1 MGHFHR
7 LANAL
12 GTSLAALCT
21 ALVIV
26 GPVQAANL
34 WQLGDEFTDDRG
46 SRIQLGKL
54 AGRMVVVS
62 MEYTECRFVCSI
74 NWRKLTEIQDEADRR
89 KLPVQFVI
97 LSLDPSNDTP
107 EAWREYRKAR
117 GLKRENWHFVTG
129 NRLATDR
136 VVGTLGVRWWL
147 YDGHIMHDLR
157 ILRLDEK
164 GRVRSVIDGFDQPVS
179 AFLSD

>member
-1 MGHFHR
+1 MGQFHR
-7 LANAL
+7 LAGAL
-12 GTSLAALCT
+12 GTSFAACCT
-21 ALVIV
+21 TLLFVTPA
-26 GPVQAANL
+26 QAANL
-34 WQLGDEFTDDRG
+34 WQLADEFVDHHGT
-46 SRIQLGKL
+46 RIQLRQL
-54 AGRMVVVS
+54 AGHMVVVS
-62 MEYTECRFVCSI
+62 MEYTECRFVCTT

-89 KLPVQFVI
+89 KLPVEFVI

-107 EAWREYRKAR
+107 AAWREYRQAR

-136 VVGTLGVRWWL
+136 VVGTLGVHWWL

-164 GRVRSVIDGFDQPVS
+164 GSVRSVIDGYDQPVS
-179 AFLSD
+179 AFLGD